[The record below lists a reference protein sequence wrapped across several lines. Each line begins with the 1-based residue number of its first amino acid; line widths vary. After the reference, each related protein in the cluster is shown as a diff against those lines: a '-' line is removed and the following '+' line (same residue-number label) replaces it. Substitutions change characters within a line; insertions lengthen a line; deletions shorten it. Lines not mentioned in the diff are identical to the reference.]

1 MTMSSQ
7 DLPSSASRPRRLL
20 RPLTALTLATA
31 LTSGSV
37 AAVQLISVK
46 DEIQIGQQAQAEI
59 SQQVPKL
66 SDAATRRYVEGLG
79 KRLAQHASG
88 ADYPYSFTVANQSDM
103 NAFALPG
110 GPVWINRGIIEAAS
124 HEAQVAGVMAHEI
137 AHVAQRHSAQQLT
150 KATVAN
156 GLLGLLGAAIGND
169 SGAGGAA
176 ARAVAGFTANS
187 FMLKFSRDDEREAD
201 REGVR
206 IMQRA
211 GYDPRGLVEF
221 MGLLAAQQQRN
232 PGAVEQFL
240 STHPAPAER
249 VEELQRDTAT
259 LPAGGARDSAQFQQV
274 KARLREL
281 PPAPAPATRR

>member
-1 MTMSSQ
+1 M
-7 DLPSSASRPRRLL
+7 
-20 RPLTALTLATA
+20 RPLTALTLGAA

-59 SQQVPKL
+59 SQQVPTL
-66 SDAATRRYVEGLG
+66 SDRPTRRYVETLG
-79 KRLAQHASG
+79 QRLAKHASG
-88 ADYPYSFTVANQSDM
+88 AEYPYSFTVANQADL

-110 GPVWINRGIIEAAS
+110 GPIWINRGILEAAS
-124 HEAQVAGVMAHEI
+124 HEAQVAGVVAHEI
-137 AHVAQRHSAQQLT
+137 AHVAQRHSARQLT
-150 KATVAN
+150 KATVAS
-156 GLLGLLGAAIGND
+156 GLLGLLGAALGND
-169 SGAGGAA
+169 NGAGGTA

-187 FMLKFSRDDEREAD
+187 FMLKFSRDDERAAD

-211 GYDPRGLVEF
+211 GYDPRGLADF
-221 MGLLAAQQQRN
+221 MGLLAAQQRRN

-240 STHPAPAER
+240 STHPAPAAR
-249 VEELQRDTAT
+249 VEELRRDTAT
-259 LPAGGARDSAQFQQV
+259 LPARGRRDSPQFQQV
-274 KARLREL
+274 KARLRNL